1 MFKLKEILDGW
12 GNYAKDKLKLLDPAI
27 KQMSKHRLLIC
38 DECEMRNFGTCNPTK
53 KGLNVLTGELVSG
66 CGCNL
71 TAKALSPKSKCPLGK
86 W

>member
-1 MFKLKEILDGW
+1 MLNLKEILDGW
-12 GNYAKDKLKLLDPAI
+12 GNYAKDKLKILDPAI

-38 DECEMRNFGTCNPTK
+38 NECNMRDYGTCNPNK
-53 KGLNVLTGELVSG
+53 KGTNVLTGDLVSG

-71 TAKALSPKSKCPLGK
+71 AAKTLSPTSKCPLGK

>member
-1 MFKLKEILDGW
+1 MLNLKEILDGW
-12 GNYAKDKLKLLDPAI
+12 GNYAKDKLKILDPAI

-38 DECEMRNFGTCNPTK
+38 NECDMRDYGTCNPTK
-53 KGLNVLTGELVSG
+53 KGTNVLTGDLVSG

-71 TAKALSPKSKCPLGK
+71 AAKTLSPTSKCPLGK